1 MRRNTFGILSVGVT
15 LVIGLTGCGTAGQAA
30 GDGASLSESYPD
42 ALPVVAQLVV
52 GTLKLEESDL
62 AITAD
67 QAQELVPLWQ
77 AYRTLMTS
85 QTSAQQERD
94 ALLTQIEQ
102 TMTAEQLKGI
112 AEMKLAAADMQTVF
126 RNRSPQEQGQASGTQ
141 APGQRQ
147 FFGQAGGG
155 GGFPGGGGGGFPGGG
170 GFTGGG
176 GGGFNGGGEGFFGGL
191 APGQTPNPQAIET
204 LRAERGGA
212 SGLTSS
218 LNPGL
223 VGVLIQFL
231 QQKSGA
237 TPVATPTAG

>member
-52 GTLKLEESDL
+52 GTLKLEETDL

-147 FFGQAGGG
+147 FFGQAGGS
-155 GGFPGGGGGGFPGGG
+155 GGFP
-170 GFTGGG
+170 GGG